1 MKDEYVLY
9 LDESEFKS
17 SKTFAIAGIAVKK
30 DDICILEQGLE
41 EIKRLIWDEQY
52 IIDNAPVLHCTE
64 LQKVFDNRRTVD
76 ILGVKEEYQDLIKD
90 IESNSPY
97 KRNPSPQKK
106 WMSVTDIIKCMEN
119 CHSY

>member
-76 ILGVKEEYQDLIKD
+76 ILGVKEEYQETVFET
-90 IESNSPY
+90 IEQDYGSEEVIMRKALYLTPKAIEAHRRKNL
-97 KRNPSPQKK
+97 
-106 WMSVTDIIKCMEN
+106 V
-119 CHSY
+119 